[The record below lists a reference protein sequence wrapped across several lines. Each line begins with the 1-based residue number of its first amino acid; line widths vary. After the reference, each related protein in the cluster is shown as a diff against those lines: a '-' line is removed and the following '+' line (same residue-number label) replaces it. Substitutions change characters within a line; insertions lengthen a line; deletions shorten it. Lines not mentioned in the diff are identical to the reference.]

1 MSKESE
7 YTLLDFVFS
16 NGKKKLKVVL
26 TYFKEIPKIDIREYY
41 YNLTEDIFKP
51 TPKGIQLDSNKAEA
65 LRASLENNTSIIN
78 KHLLSEDLDKWSNQ
92 IILIKSSAD
101 FFSEFEFYKT
111 KSTPKEDENIFN
123 QNHPLGKKIIDLQ
136 SRVENNNDA
145 EELMR
150 IINSLLITYK
160 QSLSQY
166 DESAKTHVGDF
177 LQDQNQTWGV
187 LLKRLFNSKK

>member
-1 MSKESE
+1 MNNESE

-51 TPKGIQLDSNKAEA
+51 TPKGIQLDSSKAEA
-65 LRASLENNTSIIN
+65 LKASLESNTLIIN

-92 IILIKSSAD
+92 IMLIKSSSD

-111 KSTPKEDENIFN
+111 KSTAKGDEIIFN

-136 SRVENNNDA
+136 SKVDKNHEE
-145 EELMR
+145 EELIR
-150 IINSLLITYK
+150 IINSILITYN
-160 QSLSQY
+160 QSLSQF
-166 DESAKTHVGDF
+166 DESAKTQVCDF
-177 LQDQNQTWGV
+177 LQDHNQTWGI
-187 LLKRLFNSKK
+187 LLKRIFNPNK

>member
-65 LRASLENNTSIIN
+65 LRASLENNTSILFFSTSTLEESLGDDIRMP
-78 KHLLSEDLDKWSNQ
+78 HDKWN
-92 IILIKSSAD
+92 IWGED
-101 FFSEFEFYKT
+101 F
-111 KSTPKEDENIFN
+111 
-123 QNHPLGKKIIDLQ
+123 
-136 SRVENNNDA
+136 R
-145 EELMR
+145 
-150 IINSLLITYK
+150 
-160 QSLSQY
+160 
-166 DESAKTHVGDF
+166 
-177 LQDQNQTWGV
+177 
-187 LLKRLFNSKK
+187 